1 MSSTWPVRE
10 SRYWCTR
17 SSTSPQII
25 SGEAYCSGARNRS
38 SVDWI
43 VPCPEFSTGTT
54 PKSAAP
60 EATSSNTSS
69 TLASGSALAECPK
82 CLCTACCENVPSG
95 RSEEHTSELQSLM
108 RISYAVFCLKQKILI
123 HLYISTTRTTSTN
136 KTTLT
141 SNNLT

>member
-1 MSSTWPVRE
+1 M
-10 SRYWCTR
+10 
-17 SSTSPQII
+17 
-25 SGEAYCSGARNRS
+25 S

-43 VPCPEFSTGTT
+43 VLCPEFSTGTT

-95 RSEEHTSELQSLM
+95 PRYPTFSGSCCARQADMISRNRRTSPSSDSGPSLQSTTQIGCASCIE
-108 RISYAVFCLKQKILI
+108 RVCQDVYISVVAVFLQTKQK
-123 HLYISTTRTTSTN
+123 T
-136 KTTLT
+136 KKK
-141 SNNLT
+141 

>member
-1 MSSTWPVRE
+1 MSSTWLVRE

-25 SGEAYCSGARNRS
+25 SGDVRNRS

-82 CLCTACCENVPSG
+82 CLCTACCENG

-108 RISYAVFCLKQKILI
+108 RHSYAVFGLKKK
-123 HLYISTTRTTSTN
+123 TN
-136 KTTLT
+136 TQ
-141 SNNLT
+141 

>member
-25 SGEAYCSGARNRS
+25 SGDVRNRS

-60 EATSSNTSS
+60 EPTSSNTSS

-82 CLCTACCENVPSG
+82 CLSPACSENVPSG
-95 RSEEHTSELQSLM
+95 PMSPTLSAPCCALQADQ
-108 RISYAVFCLKQKILI
+108 ISRNN
-123 HLYISTTRTTSTN
+123 HPTTTSH
-136 KTTLT
+136 
-141 SNNLT
+141 

>member
-10 SRYWCTR
+10 SRYWGTR

-25 SGEAYCSGARNRS
+25 SGDVRNRS

-60 EATSSNTSS
+60 EATSSKTSS
-69 TLASGSALAECPK
+69 TLASGSALA
-82 CLCTACCENVPSG
+82 

-108 RISYAVFCLKQKILI
+108 RISYAVFCLKKKNKT
-123 HLYISTTRTTSTN
+123 YIRTT
-136 KTTLT
+136 TTQNTIIHT
-141 SNNLT
+141 SHRRKA